1 MEGSAESAAITMD
14 ALSSSTSLK
23 TLERSMI
30 ESDESSIVV
39 MFGIGCA
46 TTGGSSTALTVTV
59 KLSLTLFP
67 LEVPVTVILAVPDLF
82 DR

>member
-1 MEGSAESAAITMD
+1 
-14 ALSSSTSLK
+14 
-23 TLERSMI
+23 MI